1 MFSILFVLI
10 SRTPLFFLKA
20 ISFIFFLI
28 AYFFKTSQL
37 EVTKKN
43 INHCFGDDKKLID
56 KSFKE
61 TAQLSLLFPY
71 VWGKKDNYKNLI
83 DSEYL
88 HKQSLKS
95 DRPKLFF
102 TLHMGCVDI
111 LVFVLSELLS
121 QIDILYTPAKNK
133 VLEQKLLKIRQRQ
146 GASMF
151 PATPNGVKNLYKNYL
166 DKSNVLIASDLVPH
180 EKGVYEKFFNKECFC
195 IDLIEKLSQK
205 GTHDLFLI
213 YLTKGKHKK
222 YRVVCKK
229 VQDQINTAEMNKF
242 FEEAILTAPELYS
255 WEYKKFRKLRPNKSN
270 IY

>member
-20 ISFIFFLI
+20 ISFIFLLS

-43 INHCFGDDKKLID
+43 INHCFGDDKKLIN
-56 KSFKE
+56 KSFEE

-83 DSEYL
+83 DSDYL
-88 HKQSLKS
+88 HKKSLKS

-133 VLEQKLLKIRQRQ
+133 VLEQKLLKIRQRPV
-146 GASMF
+146 S
-151 PATPNGVKNLYKNYL
+151 Y
-166 DKSNVLIASDLVPH
+166 
-180 EKGVYEKFFNKECFC
+180 
-195 IDLIEKLSQK
+195 
-205 GTHDLFLI
+205 TH
-213 YLTKGKHKK
+213 LTLPTI
-222 YRVVCKK
+222 REV
-229 VQDQINTAEMNKF
+229 
-242 FEEAILTAPELYS
+242 
-255 WEYKKFRKLRPNKSN
+255 
-270 IY
+270 